1 MIFCVIKNTMSNCI
15 KIILFIFLIF
25 QNTPVSAQNHNFDI
39 WVVDFKKKAIE
50 KEGISSVTVNKA
62 FSRVKFLKKLLI
74 YDKRQPE
81 FIEKTETYIGKRVNK
96 KRVLKAKSLL
106 LENKN
111 LLSRIEKD
119 FGVPKE
125 YLVALWGIETSF
137 GRHRGKVDIISALA
151 TLSFDKRRSAYFSKE
166 LITILRLID
175 KKKVKLE
182 NLYGSWA
189 GAHGN
194 FQFMPSS
201 INNYAIDYDKDG
213 QIDLV
218 NSLEDSFASAA
229 NYLKTIGWNKKIS
242 WGYKAISA
250 DKIDNSLVTIDARK
264 LKKTLSRNDLINN
277 KISIKNNKK
286 AKGNFKL
293 IRPDGKDGPI
303 FLVTTNYEKLL
314 NWNRS
319 LRFAITVGLFADLLK
334 NA

>member
-15 KIILFIFLIF
+15 KIILFVFLIF
-25 QNTPVSAQNHNFDI
+25 QNTQVFAQNHNFDI

-50 KEGISSVTVNKA
+50 REGISSATVNKA

-111 LLSRIEKD
+111 LLSRIERD

-242 WGYKAISA
+242 WGYKAISTN
-250 DKIDNSLVTIDARK
+250 KIDNSLVTIDARK

>member
-50 KEGISSVTVNKA
+50 KEGISSATVNKA

-106 LENKN
+106 IENKI

>member
-15 KIILFIFLIF
+15 KTILFIFLIF
-25 QNTPVSAQNHNFDI
+25 QNTPVFAQNHNFDI

-50 KEGISSVTVNKA
+50 KEGISSATVNKA

-96 KRVLKAKSLL
+96 KRVLRAKSLL
-106 LENKN
+106 IENKI